1 MRPVSLPTRYD
12 LQVRPPFEIFLPHEF
27 KITGFQCADP
37 RAGQARQRGQVA
49 HLRVVQVE
57 ALDHFHSLT
66 PADDLANSFGK
77 LTGAMAAGFVKVER
91 AATGA
96 VGLRSGRQ
104 GIQDTRGV

>member
-1 MRPVSLPTRYD
+1 
-12 LQVRPPFEIFLPHEF
+12 
-27 KITGFQCADP
+27 
-37 RAGQARQRGQVA
+37 
-49 HLRVVQVE
+49 
-57 ALDHFHSLT
+57 LDHFHSLT